1 MNKLLKKNLQ
11 QTITIKEKILNNNSF
26 HNNFDKIIEEILY
39 KLSLGGKIFTAGN
52 GGSAADSQHLSA
64 ELISKYKKERDP
76 IPSIALTTDTSIIT
90 SISNDF
96 SYKDIFVRQ
105 IKGLYQKNDLLI
117 AFSTSGNSKNIIE
130 LLKFTKKNN
139 ILSILLTGL
148 KNSESL
154 KYCDFSIRVPSNVT
168 PLIQECH
175 ICIYHTLCE
184 VLELSFNK

>member
-11 QTITIKEKILNNNSF
+11 QTISIKEKILNNNSF
-26 HNNFDKIIEEILY
+26 HNNFDKIIKEILL

-64 ELISKYKKERDP
+64 ELISKFKKERDP

-96 SYKDIFVRQ
+96 SYKNIFVRQ
-105 IKGLYQKNDLLI
+105 IKGLHQKNDILI
-117 AFSTSGNSKNIIE
+117 AFTTSGNSKNIIE

-139 ILSILLTGL
+139 ILSILLTGS

-168 PLIQECH
+168 SLIQECH

-184 VLELSFNK
+184 VLELSFKK